1 MSVGLELS
9 KFASSCIDI
18 SDGLVKDLKNIAIS
32 SKKGFEVDIDSL
44 PVDPKFNHYVNPE
57 LREMCLIG
65 GGEDYELC
73 FTCNKKYINKI
84 NYISKKY
91 KLKITRV
98 GVMKQSGYSYT
109 ASGQSL

>member
-1 MSVGLELS
+1 MHRYIRWFS
-9 KFASSCIDI
+9 KRFKKYSYI
-18 SDGLVKDLKNIAIS
+18 V
-32 SKKGFEVDIDSL
+32 KKGFEVDIDSL

-84 NYISKKY
+84 NDISKKY
-91 KLKITRV
+91 KLKITKV

-109 ASGQSL
+109 TSGKTYKPSVHGFDHFKDT